1 MTIAKQLWDRPR
13 AVAGG
18 GEKSHPGQALNH
30 LSAPWRQTVGRP
42 GAAGRRA
49 HGPRW
54 TDSEMDGKVE
64 SWVAAR
70 KLIEKHGAAAY
81 DCALRHEIR
90 SEAEG
95 RDDLATIWRM
105 VKDAILEVRQS
116 A

>member
-1 MTIAKQLWDRPR
+1 
-13 AVAGG
+13 
-18 GEKSHPGQALNH
+18 
-30 LSAPWRQTVGRP
+30 
-42 GAAGRRA
+42 
-49 HGPRW
+49 
-54 TDSEMDGKVE
+54 MDGKVE